1 MKIGIVTAGL
11 ALVLIVPATAQPSGP
26 ADEGTPSAEAPSADT
41 TGLDGST
48 SANLPAVDE
57 GLAPDDE
64 VLVEFGWSSGWPG
77 LSTRVT
83 VRRDGTASESR
94 FSHGR
99 QSSWSFTLYQ
109 SRLERLE
116 SALIQARF
124 SSLRSG
130 YWHARIHCQDCS
142 SYWITHEGRKV
153 SIHWPR
159 PADVVPARLATVFSL
174 LSNLQRPWPM
184 PTVRALPPG

>member
-1 MKIGIVTAGL
+1 L
-11 ALVLIVPATAQPSGP
+11 ALALIVPATAQPSGSV
-26 ADEGTPSAEAPSADT
+26 DEGTPTAEAPSPDT

-48 SANLPAVDE
+48 SADLPGVDE

-64 VLVEFGWSSGWPG
+64 VLVEFGWLGG
-77 LSTRVT
+77 LSASATRVT

-94 FSHGR
+94 FFHGR

-109 SRLERLE
+109 SRLAQLE

-124 SSLRSG
+124 SSLRSS
-130 YWHARIHCQDCS
+130 YWHARIHCHDCS
-142 SYWITHEGRKV
+142 SYWITYQGREV

-159 PADVVPARLATVFSL
+159 PVDVVPARLATVFSV
-174 LSNLQRPWPM
+174 LSNLQRPWPT
-184 PTVRALPPG
+184 PAVKALPPG